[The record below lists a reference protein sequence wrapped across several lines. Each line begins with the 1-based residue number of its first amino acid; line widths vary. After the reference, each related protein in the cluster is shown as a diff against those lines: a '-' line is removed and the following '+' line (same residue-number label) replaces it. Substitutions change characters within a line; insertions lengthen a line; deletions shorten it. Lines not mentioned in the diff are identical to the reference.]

1 MRYTV
6 FLIYIV
12 VMVQFINSKRKTVK
26 EDGTNG
32 THRGYYFYR
41 RSAIINIVLGTAGMV
56 AVSFLLRD
64 NNIIP
69 QAQVFV
75 WIALA
80 GFMLMMFY
88 GAYCMYKM
96 VTSTIAEKKD
106 FVGCMRVMCRFMQ
119 I

>member
-26 EDGTNG
+26 EDGTKG
-32 THRGYYFYR
+32 AGRGYYFYR
-41 RSAIINIVLGTAGMV
+41 RSGIINIVLGTAGMV
-56 AVSFLLRD
+56 AVSFLRD
-64 NNIIP
+64 NDIIP
-69 QAQVFV
+69 QAQAFV
-75 WIALA
+75 WIALG
-80 GFMLMMFY
+80 GFIFMMFY
-88 GAYCMYKM
+88 GAYCIYKM
-96 VTSTIAEKKD
+96 MTSTIAEKKD